1 MQGVLAPRR
10 FWQTSLIYFLG
21 NILSKL
27 ALFFMLPL
35 YTAYIPLSDMGVYDA
50 TTAIAVLVSSFLFL
64 DIGVGIMRFYLDRG
78 SEGEGG
84 TVLVDGLFLIAASSV
99 IYLLLGGILL
109 SVFEIAHAPL
119 VLLYGLCNALFLAC
133 GLVVRAQ
140 GYATWYAAVGVIST
154 LLQIAC
160 NLVLI
165 LCLRFDYAALYLSYI
180 VGAGVGFLLLLARC
194 PLRKLLRGVK
204 LDFGVMRRLVRF
216 CLPLGVGS
224 VAYWGLTSLG
234 RVLVT
239 LLVSEE
245 AGGVFA
251 VSLKFS
257 QVIVFASLCF
267 RLAWQELAFAKGYSA
282 DEGAVEQGKYYHE
295 KTDLFVRVALACCL
309 VAIPLSRV
317 GLWLFPDFIAPA
329 YLQAKHLIPAALMGG
344 TMTVLCDFLEP
355 MFGVVKKTGY
365 LLLST
370 VLGAILNVL
379 FAVLFISLGGGAL
392 GVHLAFLLAAFFT
405 VLLRLWLLRGMIGLR
420 LRLRYLAV
428 LPLVLLVVWAYGAF
442 SAALNICVLAASLLL
457 ALILLFPECRLLYQK
472 IKKAKA

>member
-1 MQGVLAPRR
+1 MQVIAPRR

-21 NILSKL
+21 SILSKL

-35 YTAYIPLSDMGVYDA
+35 YTAHIPLSDMGVYDA
-50 TTAIAVLVSSFLFL
+50 TTAVAVLVSSFLFL
-64 DIGVGIMRFYLDRG
+64 DIGVGIMRFYLDRA
-78 SEGEGG
+78 SDGEGG
-84 TVLVDGLFLIAASSV
+84 TVLVGGLFLIAVSSAL
-99 IYLLLGGILL
+99 YLLLGGILL
-109 SVFEIAHAPL
+109 SAFEIAHAPL

-140 GYATWYAAVGVIST
+140 GYAAWYATVGVIST

-165 LCLRFDYAALYLSYI
+165 LWLRLDYTALYLSYI
-180 VGAGVGFLLLLARC
+180 AGAGVGVLLLLARC
-194 PLRKLLRGVK
+194 PLRKLLRGAK
-204 LDFGVMRRLVRF
+204 LDFGTVRRLLRF
-216 CLPLGVGS
+216 CLPLGMGS
-224 VAYWGLTSLG
+224 AAYWGLTSLG

-239 LLVSEE
+239 LFVSEE

-282 DEGAVEQGKYYHE
+282 DEGAAEQGTYYNE

-309 VAIPLSRV
+309 VTIPLSRV

-329 YLQAKHLIPAALMGG
+329 YAGAKHLIPAALAGG
-344 TMTVLCDFLEP
+344 TLTVLCDFLEP
-355 MFGVVKKTGY
+355 MFGAAKKTGY

-370 VLGAILNVL
+370 TLGAALNVL
-379 FAVLFISLGGGAL
+379 FAVAFISLGGGAF
-392 GVHLAFLLAAFFT
+392 GVHLAFLLAALFT
-405 VLLRLWLLRGMIGLR
+405 VLLRLWLLRRMIGLR
-420 LRLRYLAV
+420 LRLRYFAA
-428 LPLVLLVVWAYGAF
+428 LPVVLLVALAYAALT
-442 SAALNICVLAASLLL
+442 AALNLFVLAASLLL
-457 ALILLFPECRLLYQK
+457 AVILLLPECRLLYQK